1 MTNIYSMLKSR
12 DTTLPTKVHLGK
24 AMFFSSRHV
33 WIWDLDYKDSWAS
46 KNGCFWTVVL
56 EKTLESHL
64 DCKMIQ
70 PVHPKWNQ
78 SWVFFRRA
86 YVEAETPILWPPD
99 VKNWLIEKDPDAA
112 KDWRREEKAA
122 TEDEMVGWHHRL
134 SGYDCESTLRVGD
147 GQRSMVYCSPWG
159 HKEWD
164 TIERLNWTELNVAIS
179 HSQIQPCLLGSKKC
193 WSLNYLFNI
202 LASLFL
208 IISHFCCLYNLGFGT
223 FWRRIAHNN
232 FGIYDCFLCSLNAQY
247 SGALGVL
254 NSNLL

>member
-1 MTNIYSMLKSR
+1 MANWWGNNGNSSRLYFGVSEITADCDCHHVIKRCLLLGRKAMTNLYSMSKSR

-24 AMFFSSRHV
+24 AMFYSSRHV

-70 PVHPKWNQ
+70 PVHPKGNQ

-99 VKNWLIEKDPDAA
+99 AKNWLIGKDPDAA
-112 KDWRREEKAA
+112 KDWRWEEKGA

-134 SGYDCESTLRVGD
+134 SGYDFEQTLRVGD

-164 TIERLNWTELNVAIS
+164 TTERLNWTELNIAIS
-179 HSQIQPCLLGSKKC
+179 HSEIQ
-193 WSLNYLFNI
+193 YL
-202 LASLFL
+202 SP
-208 IISHFCCLYNLGFGT
+208 
-223 FWRRIAHNN
+223 W
-232 FGIYDCFLCSLNAQY
+232 
-247 SGALGVL
+247 V
-254 NSNLL
+254 